1 MFSAVTLTEV
11 AVFPQAGIYVTWLP
25 LKHTEYNVS
34 EACGL
39 CSHIRA
45 AAQWIDYPVSATCMG
60 A

>member
-1 MFSAVTLTEV
+1 MFSAVTLTEA

-25 LKHTEYNVS
+25 LKHITVS